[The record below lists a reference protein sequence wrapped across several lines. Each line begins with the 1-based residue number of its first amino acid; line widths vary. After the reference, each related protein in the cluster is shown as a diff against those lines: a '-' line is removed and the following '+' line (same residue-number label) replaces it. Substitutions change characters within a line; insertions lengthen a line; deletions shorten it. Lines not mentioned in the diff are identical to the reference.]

1 MSEAAPTRAAQVAV
15 AATTRLDPA
24 SIQKYVTP
32 LVIPPAMPPTGR
44 DYYEIAVRQ
53 FTQQI
58 LLAGMPATTVWGYG
72 SVNHAGSCN
81 YPAFTIETRHGCRV
95 KVRWINDLV
104 DEEGR
109 FLPHL
114 LPVDQTLHWANPP
127 GGRPGVT
134 RTAATRRRTPDRCRS
149 SPTSTATTR
158 STTATATRRRGSCP
172 APPTSRPDTRR
183 PERSTSSSGRARP
196 TGRNGARAT
205 RSSTT
210 RTTSAPG
217 RSGTTTTRSA

>member
-1 MSEAAPTRAAQVAV
+1 
-15 AATTRLDPA
+15 
-24 SIQKYVTP
+24 
-32 LVIPPAMPPTGR
+32 MPPTGR

-72 SVNHAGSCN
+72 SVNHAGSFN
-81 YPAFTIETRHGCRV
+81 YPAFTMEARHGCRV

-104 DEEGR
+104 DKEGR

-158 STTATATRRRGSCP
+158 STTATLRGGVVPAGRLRHPTRIRDDRFVLRVLQGEFAVRRAMGRRKRGLRLSERP
-172 APPTSRPDTRR
+172 ASRDAVVPRPHARDDAAERVRGARRLLPPAWRPRR
-183 PERSTSSSGRARP
+183 PSPR
-196 TGRNGARAT
+196 
-205 RSSTT
+205 
-210 RTTSAPG
+210 
-217 RSGTTTTRSA
+217 